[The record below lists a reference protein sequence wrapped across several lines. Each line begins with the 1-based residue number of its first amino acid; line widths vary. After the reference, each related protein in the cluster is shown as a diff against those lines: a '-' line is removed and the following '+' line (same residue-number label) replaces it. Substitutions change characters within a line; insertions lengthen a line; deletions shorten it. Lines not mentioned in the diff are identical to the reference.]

1 MQSDDLPSLTTRR
14 WKAKRSHSLRLLQVP
29 VWQATVSTE
38 IRKADVAKGLA
49 SNPVLRQEAASMMAQ
64 SFARPLPQDF
74 DFLEKTYVD
83 EADGIQRLLFDLK
96 DQYTRVVGSSG
107 ECMCV
112 GVRT

>member
-1 MQSDDLPSLTTRR
+1 
-14 WKAKRSHSLRLLQVP
+14 LLQVP
-29 VWQATVSTE
+29 VWQAIVSTE

-74 DFLEKTYVD
+74 DFLEKAYVD
-83 EADGIQRLLFDLK
+83 EADGVQRLLYDLK

-112 GVRT
+112 GVGMWMVGCVFKVNLAAYDDMLSIRTL